1 MLHILQ
7 KKLVLSVITLMS
19 IAPLVASRDCSLSC
33 DSGAKSNLA
42 TPTSKIAHSIYLPRS
57 SHDNGAY
64 FALPY
69 FSFCNLE
76 QFYTQLNMGVA
87 YQHSFD
93 EHAIAENLFGTRTLH
108 FQGSQVAIRDPQAL
122 VADNF
127 GLSPSFDG
135 SITPH
140 PEIKN
145 INFHFQEF
153 FNLDVLAPCMYGQ
166 INLTV
171 TQQKRKLFGCA
182 SQQGVVCSTV
192 TTTTAL
198 SAFPAGYMSAQQAN
212 STSSIEQA
220 LSGTFLFGDMQ
231 TPWHFGRFTQGEQKS
246 TKLAGVDLILG
257 NKLWQDEHSMATLYF
272 QYTPPTG
279 TKIDADYM
287 RTVFKPLIGAGHHH
301 QVGGGV
307 STLFEM
313 WNNGYDQSVS
323 ATLEGSALALLSNQ
337 QIRSFDFAAKGP
349 MSRYMLLKELTEL
362 TTTTTTQNPEFAYA
376 GKLINGI
383 DFATRCVTIK
393 TRVKGEAVLKFIYR
407 YNNVHIGIGYNVY
420 GQAEEQMRSFPTESP
435 CKALAAHTHYGF
447 KGALGTHFFNYA
459 YDGSDAISSAPTTQL
474 LNSTAN
480 DSTIFDVGEP
490 ADPLIDNPTQEQ
502 SETTI
507 GVDWLNA
514 VNGVPQQQANLLA
527 LGDPIGQLIVAQ
539 SSVPAV
545 EANAVLD
552 LSRCSG
558 LSPRQVSHK
567 GFFTFDYFW
576 QECVHEPFFSF
587 GIEAEGGH
595 EHSTLRQWGIWAK
608 FGFAL

>member
-1 MLHILQ
+1 MLYILL
-7 KKLVLSVITLMS
+7 KKFVLFVVTLVIV
-19 IAPLVASRDCSLSC
+19 APLFARDCSFSC
-33 DSGAKSNLA
+33 DSGAKSNLT
-42 TPTSKIAHSIYLPRS
+42 TPTSKTAHSIYLPRS

-69 FSFCNLE
+69 FTFCNLE

-93 EHAIAENLFGTRTLH
+93 EHAIAESLFGMRTLH
-108 FQGSQVAIRDPQAL
+108 FQGSQVPSRDPQAL

-145 INFHFQEF
+145 LNFHLQEY
-153 FNLDVLAPCMYGQ
+153 FNLDVIAPCMYGQ

-171 TQQKRKLFGCA
+171 TQQKRRLFGCSA
-182 SQQGVVCSTV
+182 QQDVPCSTL
-192 TTTTAL
+192 TTTTATL
-198 SAFPAGYMSAQQAN
+198 SSFPAGYMSAQQAH
-212 STSSIEQA
+212 SASSIEQA
-220 LSGTFLFGDMQ
+220 LSGTFVFGDMQ
-231 TPWHFGRFTQGEQKS
+231 TPWHFGRFSQGEQKS

-257 NKLWQDEHSMATLYF
+257 SKLWQDEHSMATLYF

-279 TKIDADYM
+279 TKIDAEYM
-287 RTVFKPLIGAGHHH
+287 RTVFKPLIGVGHHH

-307 STLFEM
+307 STLFEL
-313 WNNGYDQSVS
+313 WNNGYSQSVC
-323 ATLEGSALALLSNQ
+323 ATLEGSAVALLSNQ
-337 QIRSFDFAAKGP
+337 QIRSFDFAVKGP
-349 MSRYMLLKELTEL
+349 LNRYMLLKELT
-362 TTTTTTQNPEFAYA
+362 TTTTSQSAEFAYA
-376 GKLINGI
+376 GHLINGI
-383 DFATRCVTIK
+383 DFTTRCVTIK

-407 YNNVHIGIGYNVY
+407 CNNVHIGIGYNVY
-420 GQAEEQMRSFPTESP
+420 GQAEEQMGSFPTESP
-435 CKALAAHTHYGF
+435 CKSIAAHAHYGF
-447 KGALGTHFFNYA
+447 KGALGTHAFTYN
-459 YDGSDAISSAPTTQL
+459 YDGSDAISSAPTTQQ
-474 LNSTAN
+474 LNSTAS

-490 ADPLIDNPTQEQ
+490 GNPIIDNPIEERTD
-502 SETTI
+502 TTI
-507 GVDWLNA
+507 SVDWLNA
-514 VNGVPQQQANLLA
+514 RNGVPQKQADQLA
-527 LGDPIGQLIVAQ
+527 VGDPIGELIVAQ
-539 SSVPAV
+539 SSAPAIDISV
-545 EANAVLD
+545 DELN
-552 LSRCSG
+552 RCSG
-558 LSPRQVSHK
+558 LTPRQVSHK